1 MPEDGIHSSTPDKY
15 EPDNEQEW
23 RDLLVWLSSLVKM
36 WTYSARII
44 TWYGQER
51 EIAAEIV
58 QETATRA
65 FAYIQSANRNEHAP
79 VAYLKGFCR
88 TTAYNIFIDRIR
100 KEKRMIH
107 LPSDNDVST
116 IETTTCELADPEEI
130 ALDHLMLEEVI
141 VDAARAIVNFPGKQK
156 AALLIDLASATDFDA
171 LPSLV
176 ERALADEG
184 IYLRDYLRSSLN
196 DSGERSR
203 HASLLWHAC
212 QRLRRKSAAAI
223 ASTVGEE

>member
-1 MPEDGIHSSTPDKY
+1 MMSEDSIHSSTPAKHDSH
-15 EPDNEQEW
+15 DEQQW
-23 RDLLVWLSSLVKM
+23 RDLLIWLSSLVNIWM
-36 WTYSARII
+36 YSTHVI
-44 TWYGQER
+44 TWYGQES

-65 FAYIQSANRNEHAP
+65 FAYIQSANRNEHPP
-79 VAYLKGFCR
+79 VAHLKAFCR
-88 TTAYNIFIDRIR
+88 TTAYNVFVDRIR
-100 KEKRMIH
+100 KERRMTH
-107 LPSDNDVST
+107 FSLENDISMS
-116 IETTTCELADPEEI
+116 EAAMCELADPEEI

-171 LPSLV
+171 SPSLV

-184 IYLRDYLRSSLN
+184 IHLRDYRRPSSD
-196 DSGERSR
+196 DSSERSR

-212 QRLRRKSAAAI
+212 QRLRRE
-223 ASTVGEE
+223 V